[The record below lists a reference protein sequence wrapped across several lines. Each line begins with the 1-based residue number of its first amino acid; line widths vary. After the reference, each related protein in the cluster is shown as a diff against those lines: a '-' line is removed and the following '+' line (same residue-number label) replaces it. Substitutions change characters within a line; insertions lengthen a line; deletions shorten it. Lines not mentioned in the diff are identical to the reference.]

1 MFLYKVALCIEYLG
15 GFMSKAKQIFD
26 LIMYV
31 NTKRN
36 FTAQD
41 VAYEF
46 NISVRTAHRYL
57 MELSELGVPLYTEQG
72 RSGGYRVLKNRILP
86 PVIFDENEA
95 LSIFFAFQSLK
106 YYKSLPFD
114 TNINSVSRKLLASVP
129 QDARNKINRLES
141 VLSFWNPE
149 RTIASPFLKD
159 IIEASIE
166 NNILII
172 KYRSKSTD
180 KAREVKPIGAYAYDG
195 LWYMPALD
203 TQNNKVQLFRVDRI
217 LSLKSSN
224 KTLDLEM
231 DLADWFNSFNA
242 IKTPTRLYVMLTREG
257 IRQCQ
262 SKPWLQP
269 HIVVTDTENGYIDTM
284 IDESEIEFVSSYFFQ
299 LGTCAKV
306 IEPQEIVNNI
316 KKKAHHMINHYL

>member
-1 MFLYKVALCIEYLG
+1 
-15 GFMSKAKQIFD
+15 MSKAKQIFD

-95 LSIFFAFQSLK
+95 LAIFFAFQSLK

-114 TNINSVSRKLLASVP
+114 ANINSASRKLLAIAP
-129 QDARNKINRLES
+129 EDARNKINRLES

-149 RTIASPFLKD
+149 RTVASPFLKD

-180 KAREVKPIGAYAYDG
+180 KTREIKPIGTYAYDG

-203 TQNNKVQLFRVDRI
+203 TENNRIKLFRVDRI
-217 LSLKSSN
+217 LSLENSN
-224 KTLDLEM
+224 KVLNFEM
-231 DLADWFNSFNA
+231 NLADWFNSYNA
-242 IKTPTRLYVMLTREG
+242 IKTPIRLYVTLTREG

-262 SKPWLQP
+262 SKSWLQP
-269 HIVVTDTENGYIDTM
+269 HIVITETENGYIDTL
-284 IDESEIEFVSSYFFQ
+284 IDESEIEFVSNYFFQ

-306 IEPQEIVNNI
+306 LEPKEIVDNI
-316 KKKAHHMINHYL
+316 KKKAHDIVNHYL

>member
-1 MFLYKVALCIEYLG
+1 
-15 GFMSKAKQIFD
+15 MSKAKQIFD

-95 LSIFFAFQSLK
+95 LAIFFAFQSLK

-141 VLSFWNPE
+141 ILSFWNPK

-159 IIEASIE
+159 IIEASIQ

-172 KYRSKSTD
+172 KYHSKSAD
-180 KAREVKPIGAYAYDG
+180 KIREVKPIGTYAYDG

-203 TQNNKVQLFRVDRI
+203 TQNNMVQLFRVDRI
-217 LSLKSSN
+217 LSLENSN
-224 KTLDLEM
+224 RALDFEM
-231 DLADWFNSFNA
+231 DLADWFNGFNT
-242 IKTPTRLYVMLTREG
+242 IKTPIRLYVTLTREG
-257 IRQCQ
+257 IRECQ
-262 SKPWLQP
+262 SKAWLQP
-269 HIVVTDTENGYIDTM
+269 HIVITDSENGYIDTI
-284 IDESEIEFVSSYFFQ
+284 IDESEIEFISNYFFQ

-306 IEPQEIVNNI
+306 IEPQEMVNNI
-316 KKKAHHMINHYL
+316 KKKAHDMVNHYL

>member
-1 MFLYKVALCIEYLG
+1 
-15 GFMSKAKQIFD
+15 MSKAKQIFD

-86 PVIFDENEA
+86 PIIFDENEA
-95 LSIFFAFQSLK
+95 LAIFFAFQSLK

-114 TNINSVSRKLLASVP
+114 TNINSVSRKLLASAP
-129 QDARNKINRLES
+129 EDARNKINRLES

-149 RTIASPFLKD
+149 RTVASPFLKD
-159 IIEASIE
+159 IIDASIGD
-166 NNILII
+166 NILII
-172 KYRSKSTD
+172 KYRSKSKD
-180 KAREVKPIGAYAYDG
+180 KTREVKPIGTYAYDG

-217 LSLKSSN
+217 LSLENSN
-224 KTLDLEM
+224 KVLNFEM
-231 DLADWFNSFNA
+231 NLADWFNSYNA
-242 IKTPTRLYVMLTREG
+242 IKTPIRLYVILTREG

-262 SKPWLQP
+262 SKSWLQP
-269 HIVVTDTENGYIDTM
+269 HIVITDTENGYIDTL
-284 IDESEIEFVSSYFFQ
+284 IDESEIEFVSNYFFQ
-299 LGTCAKV
+299 LGTFAKV

-316 KKKAHHMINHYL
+316 KKKANDIVNHYL